1 MVDVKKILVILV
13 ALSFYAYANQNFEY
27 AVEKLIKFE
36 GGDKIDKSIGNAYS
50 KFGIT
55 TVTLKR
61 YNSKLS
67 LSNINKAQ
75 AKDIIYKL
83 YWEEFELDRFMDKRN
98 ALLVLDFCYNSSSH
112 NAIKQIQR
120 AIGSKVTGK
129 LSTSDV
135 SKINYMGYKDFYST
149 YKEYRLR
156 YWKSLRIYNKFRKG
170 WYKRLK
176 ELGEL

>member
-1 MVDVKKILVILV
+1 MKKILVILV

-55 TVTLKR
+55 TATLKR
-61 YNSKLS
+61 YNSKLN
-67 LSNINKAQ
+67 LSNINKSQ

-83 YWEEFELDRFMDKRN
+83 YWSEFELDRIIDKRN
-98 ALLVLDFCYNSSSH
+98 ALLILDFCYNSNSY

-120 AIGSKVTGK
+120 AIGSKVTGE

-135 SKINYMGYKDFYST
+135 SKINYLGYKDFYYV
-149 YKEYRLR
+149 YKEYRSS
-156 YWKSLRIYNKFRKG
+156 YWKSLKVYNKFRKG
-170 WYKRLK
+170 WISRLK
-176 ELGEL
+176 ALGEL